1 MTLRHTGKE
10 GHELQTRIKICGL
23 KTIEDIHMVNR
34 LRPDYVGFVFAGRK
48 RRITYEQAEEMKR
61 ELVPEIASV
70 GVFVNEEPERVADAA
85 RCGILDYI
93 QLHGDEDAGYIRHLK
108 ELTGQPLIKAVRVRN
123 SEDILRAQELGTEY
137 LLLDACREGEYGGA
151 GETFPWEMIPGE
163 LTKPYFLAGG
173 LDRFNVRAALKI
185 LKPLAVDV
193 SSSVETDGRKDE
205 EKVRQFMEAVHYSSL
220 YESENSYVC

>member
-1 MTLRHTGKE
+1 
-10 GHELQTRIKICGL
+10 
-23 KTIEDIHMVNR
+23 
-34 LRPDYVGFVFAGRK
+34 
-48 RRITYEQAEEMKR
+48 
-61 ELVPEIASV
+61 
-70 GVFVNEEPERVADAA
+70 
-85 RCGILDYI
+85 
-93 QLHGDEDAGYIRHLK
+93 
-108 ELTGQPLIKAVRVRN
+108 
-123 SEDILRAQELGTEY
+123 
-137 LLLDACREGEYGGA
+137 
-151 GETFPWEMIPGE
+151 MIPGE